1 MSEPRSLVVEV
12 RVVAGRETRCGIT
25 LSCAAERLV
34 TIAMID
40 PDAPADTEA
49 DSVWTLT
56 EADARDLAAGG
67 LDPAVAYMRGQ
78 MKTAGDAGAPMRVL
92 PLLRDDVLDELRAA
106 LAAAS

>member
-1 MSEPRSLVVEV
+1 MSESRPVVVEV
-12 RVVAGRETRCGIT
+12 RVVTGREARCRII

-34 TIAMID
+34 SMAMID
-40 PDAPADTEA
+40 PTAPAGPEA

-56 EADARDLAAGG
+56 EADARDLAAGC
-67 LDPAVAYMRGQ
+67 LDPAVAFMRGR

-92 PLLRDDVLDELRAA
+92 PLLHGDVLAELRTV